1 MTLHLRIDDG
11 TATLTDA
18 AGAAPEPF
26 ATALVEARGAL
37 LRWDVTGSARFPDA
51 AISSPREA
59 AGWLADVYG
68 PEIAA
73 AVAGGG
79 TGTMP
84 LSDDAELVDAARRL
98 AHLGWAAAWW
108 PAGVY
113 TPALDPAVLAAE
125 IVVATDA
132 VSHLLDDEDALE
144 RTLAD
149 AGAALPAL
157 ALVPAPLR
165 AEADLLAERVH
176 DLADDHGVELQPADT
191 AIRRDE
197 WALAAGAEGASL
209 VGIEIGHGSA
219 PIRWADVPAQTVAA
233 DGEAEWSLRRVDGAV
248 RLHLRVAAVPGA
260 DAGLRARFGP
270 EELGIDLELAGD
282 GAAFAAS
289 AEVPASLALLPL
301 DDRTVWVR
309 DERIA
314 AVPGPPEDED
324 VRDRVR
330 EFAVGRLDDDSSSL
344 AERAAGA

>member
-1 MTLHLRIDDG
+1 MTLHLHIDDG

-37 LRWDVTGSARFPDA
+37 LRWDVTNSTRFPHA
-51 AISSPREA
+51 VISSPQQA
-59 AGWLADVYG
+59 ADWLADVYG
-68 PEIAA
+68 SEIAA
-73 AVAGGG
+73 AVADGREVAL
-79 TGTMP
+79 P
-84 LSDDAELVDAARRL
+84 LPDDAELVDAARRL
-98 AHLGWAAAWW
+98 AHLIWSADWW

-113 TPALDPAVLAAE
+113 TPALEPAVLAAE

-132 VSHLLDDEDALE
+132 VSHLLDDEDATQ
-144 RTLAD
+144 RALAD
-149 AGAALPAL
+149 AAAALPAL
-157 ALVPAPLR
+157 AAVPATLR
-165 AEADLLAERVH
+165 TEADALAAALHE
-176 DLADDHGVELQPADT
+176 LADDHGVELQPAGA
-191 AIRRDE
+191 AIPRDE
-197 WALAAGAEGASL
+197 WALAAGSDGTSIT
-209 VGIEIGHGSA
+209 GIEIGHGSA

-248 RLHLRVAAVPGA
+248 HLHLRVAAVPGA

-270 EELGIDLELAGD
+270 DDLGIDLDLIGD
-282 GAAFAAS
+282 GTAFAAS

-301 DDRTVWVR
+301 DDRTLWVR

-330 EFAVGRLDDDSSSL
+330 EFAVGRLDDAGASL